1 MTEAENHRDLK
12 QFWVNELTKQG
23 YDCEVEKSLQD
34 ITGEYMIVDIYAE
47 NDDSIIIV
55 EVINTSWSAKDP
67 RDYLDTYKN
76 VIFIVSPVDITSITN
91 IIKKRKAIIR
101 TIDYERVIQDK
112 QKIISVK
119 EKEITGLK
127 RELNESIP
135 IDKIT
140 IEGFPLNKFKDEKYN
155 FDKSE
160 ILFHV
165 LFTNGRLSVDFEN
178 RIGNR
183 ISYRFKVKN
192 KELNQVCA
200 VSQFIYDKQDDE
212 ESSWRRVLWFLLQRL
227 FHKLLGD

>member
-12 QFWVNELTKQG
+12 HFWIEELTKQG
-23 YDCEVEKSLQD
+23 YDCELEKSLQD
-34 ITGEYMIVDIYAE
+34 ITGEYMIADVYAE
-47 NDDSIIIV
+47 NSDSIIIV

-76 VIFIVSPVDITSITN
+76 VIFIVSPVDTASIRN

-165 LFTNGRLSVDFEN
+165 LFTYGRLSVDFEN

-212 ESSWRRVLWFLLQRL
+212 ESFWKRVLWFLLQRF